1 MGTSGA
7 YSGSGGKAGRDIS
20 SGAGDWLDSLPASG
34 GDGPTDGTGPI
45 GGDGATGGDGQP
57 GDGANIGDA
66 KPPVEL
72 PPKLVAGALS
82 MLRPRTGSGS
92 GGGGVG
98 MGGGGGR
105 VRGGS
110 GGSGS
115 GGGGGG
121 GGRRST
127 ARVSSSTGRAAA
139 AAYAYATGDREGLQA
154 LGLDY
159 DNLLALN
166 DPLAVACRIVDV
178 ACDLPNSTIE
188 DGEERWVAADVAE
201 WVLQQAEA
209 GAPPTPEEITRHAI
223 GTIIAEVIS
232 TEMGEVLRQRAQNS
246 YDIELELRESAQILA
261 DKADLSV
268 TGASAAELASAI
280 EGGIEALRAIYGAES

>member
-7 YSGSGGKAGRDIS
+7 YSGSGGKAGKDIS
-20 SGAGDWLDSLPASG
+20 SGAGDWLDSLPGSG

-45 GGDGATGGDGQP
+45 GGDGQSGDS
-57 GDGANIGDA
+57 ANAGDA
-66 KPPVEL
+66 KLPVEL
-72 PPKLVAGALS
+72 PPRLVAGALS
-82 MLRPRTGSGS
+82 MLRPRTGSGI

-110 GGSGS
+110 GGSDS
-115 GGGGGG
+115 GGGG

-127 ARVSSSTGRAAA
+127 ARVSSSSGRAAA

-178 ACDLPNSTIE
+178 ACDVPNSTIE

-246 YDIELELRESAQILA
+246 YDVELELRESAQILA

>member
-7 YSGSGGKAGRDIS
+7 YSGSGGKAGKNI
-20 SGAGDWLDSLPASG
+20 GTGVGEWLDSLPGA
-34 GDGPTDGTGPI
+34 

-57 GDGANIGDA
+57 GDGASTGGG
-66 KPPVEL
+66 KPKVEL
-72 PPKLVAGALS
+72 PPKLVSGALS

-98 MGGGGGR
+98 MGGGSGR
-105 VRGGS
+105 VGTGS

-115 GGGGGG
+115 GGG

-127 ARVSSSTGRAAA
+127 ARVSTSTGRAAA
-139 AAYAYATGDREGLQA
+139 AAYAYATGDRAALQA

-159 DNLLALN
+159 DTLRALN
-166 DPLAVACRIVDV
+166 DPLAVSCRIVEV
-178 ACDLPNSTIE
+178 ACDAPNSTIE

-201 WVLQQAEA
+201 WVLQQADG
-209 GAPPTPEEITRHAI
+209 GAPPTPEEITRYAI

-232 TEMGEVLRQRAQNS
+232 TEMGEALRQRAQSS
-246 YDIELELRESAQILA
+246 YDVELELRESAQILA
-261 DKADLSV
+261 HKADLSIA
-268 TGASAAELASAI
+268 GASAAELASAI
-280 EGGIEALRAIYGAES
+280 EGGIEALRAIYGAEN